1 MNQYQIPHGVAV
13 NNDIARFN
21 MIEQQIRPWEVLD
34 GQVLSLLSVV
44 KREDFAPMAHKAL
57 AFVDMEIPLQKD
69 GESGQVMLAPRVE
82 ARFLQ
87 NAAVKSTDKVLEI
100 GTGSGYM
107 AALLAHQ
114 AASVLSFEL
123 DATLAQQARANLQTA
138 GIHNAEVRHADGSQG
153 APSEGPFDVIVL
165 SGSVAEVPQVLL
177 TQLSIG
183 GRLLAVVGED
193 PMMRATVITRTA
205 DQQWQTTEPWDTTAP
220 RLLGF
225 VEHKRFSF

>member
-1 MNQYQIPHGVAV
+1 M

-34 GQVLSLLSVV
+34 GAVLSLLSVV
-44 KREDFAPMAHKAL
+44 KRENFAPMAHKAL
-57 AFVDMEIPLQKD
+57 AFVDMEIPLKD
-69 GESGQVMLAPRVE
+69 GNQTGQVMLPPRVE

-87 NAAVKSTDKVLEI
+87 DADIKGTDKVLEV

-123 DATLAQQARANLQTA
+123 DAALAQQARTNLQAA
-138 GIHNAEVRHADGSQG
+138 GVHNVEVRQADGSQG
-153 APSEGPFDVIVL
+153 APSDGPFDVIML
-165 SGSVAEVPQVLL
+165 SGSVPNVPQVLL
-177 TQLSIG
+177 NQLSIG

-193 PMMRATVITRTA
+193 PVMRASVITRTA
-205 DQQWQTTEPWDTTAP
+205 DQQWQTSEPWDTMAP
-220 RLLGF
+220 RLQGF
-225 VEHKRFSF
+225 PEHNRFSF

>member
-1 MNQYQIPHGVAV
+1 M

-34 GQVLSLLSVV
+34 GAVLSLLSVV
-44 KREDFAPMAHKAL
+44 KRENFAPMAHKAL
-57 AFVDMEIPLQKD
+57 AFVDMEIPLKD
-69 GESGQVMLAPRVE
+69 GNQTGQVMLPPRIE

-87 NAAVKSTDKVLEI
+87 DADIKGTDKVLEV

-123 DATLAQQARANLQTA
+123 DAALAQQARTNLQAA
-138 GIHNAEVRHADGSQG
+138 GVHNVEVRQADGSQG
-153 APSEGPFDVIVL
+153 APSDGPFDVIML
-165 SGSVAEVPQVLL
+165 SGSVPNVPLVLL
-177 TQLSIG
+177 NQLSIG

-193 PMMRATVITRTA
+193 PVMRASVITRTA
-205 DQQWQTTEPWDTTAP
+205 DQQWQTSEPWDTMAP
-220 RLLGF
+220 RLQGF
-225 VEHKRFSF
+225 PEHNRFSF

>member
-1 MNQYQIPHGVAV
+1 M

-34 GQVLSLLSVV
+34 GAVLSLLSVV
-44 KREDFAPMAHKAL
+44 KRENFVPMAHKAL
-57 AFVDMEIPLQKD
+57 AFVDMEIPLKD
-69 GESGQVMLAPRVE
+69 GNQTGQVMLPPRVE

-87 NAAVKSTDKVLEI
+87 DADIKGTDKVLEV

-123 DATLAQQARANLQTA
+123 DATLAQQARTNLQAA
-138 GIHNAEVRHADGSQG
+138 GVHNVEVRQADGSQG
-153 APSEGPFDVIVL
+153 APSDGPFDVIML
-165 SGSVAEVPQVLL
+165 SGSVPNVPQVLL
-177 TQLSIG
+177 NQLSIG

-193 PMMRATVITRTA
+193 PVMRASVITRTA
-205 DQQWQTTEPWDTTAP
+205 DQQWQTSEPWDTMAP
-220 RLLGF
+220 RLQGF
-225 VEHKRFSF
+225 PEHNRFSF

>member
-1 MNQYQIPHGVAV
+1 M

-57 AFVDMEIPLQKD
+57 AFVDMEIPLKD
-69 GESGQVMLAPRVE
+69 ASHPGQVMLAPRVE

-87 NAAVKSTDKVLEI
+87 NAAVQSTDKVLEI

-114 AASVLSFEL
+114 AASVISFEL
-123 DATLAQQARANLQTA
+123 DPTLALQARANLQAA
-138 GIHNAEVRHADGSQG
+138 GVHNVEVRQADGCQG
-153 APSEGPFDVIVL
+153 APAEGPFDVIML
-165 SGSVAEVPQVLL
+165 SGSVPDVPQVLL
-177 TQLSIG
+177 NQLSIG

-193 PMMRATVITRTA
+193 PVMRASVITRPA
-205 DQQWQTTEPWDTTAP
+205 DQQWQTSEPWDTVAP
-220 RLLGF
+220 RLQGF
-225 VEHKRFSF
+225 PEHNRFSF